1 MWCTAPAVLR
11 LSCPSERDRWN
22 GGCALT
28 SGRVRIPHPAGP
40 QGPGPVDV
48 RKRGAGVAAAE
59 DAGRGSDIAGKL
71 GVEPG
76 MVVQEIGWDTDV
88 DEDVRDAVEERC
100 GDELLDDDADEVI
113 DLVLLWWREGDGD
126 LVDALINA
134 IGPLADNG
142 VIWVLTPKTGRSG
155 HVEPSEIAEAAPTAG
170 LSQTSN
176 VSVGDGWAGSRL
188 VAPRA
193 AKSRARGR
201 EGTQLP
207 GSRRAPRRGGVR

>member
-1 MWCTAPAVLR
+1 
-11 LSCPSERDRWN
+11 
-22 GGCALT
+22 
-28 SGRVRIPHPAGP
+28 
-40 QGPGPVDV
+40 
-48 RKRGAGVAAAE
+48 VAAAE
-59 DAGRGSDIAGKL
+59 DGGRGSDIAGKL

-100 GDELLDDDADEVI
+100 GDELLDEDADEVI

-142 VIWVLTPKTGRSG
+142 VIWVLTPKTGRAG

-193 AKSRARGR
+193 AKSRR
-201 EGTQLP
+201 
-207 GSRRAPRRGGVR
+207 